1 MCFLFVVC
9 EQTKSLQK
17 CEADMLE
24 GKWCIY
30 RKDIFLVSW
39 EWNTINYVEKGQ
51 KCPNKE
57 LFLVRIFLYSNWIQ
71 EIGTRN
77 NSVFGHFSRSVN
89 TKASHRL
96 NSSLKF
102 IQNKSQLL
110 SWLYKDS
117 NFTVKAFIDM
127 DAQRKLLT
135 LYLWLNVNTDSAA
148 INFENTFLSL

>member
-57 LFLVRIFLYSNWIQ
+57 LFLVRIFLYSNWIRRDTVQ
-71 EIGTRN
+71 IKSYFW
-77 NSVFGHFSRSVN
+77 SVFSCIWTKYGEILSKCGVISGLYFPVFFMYSCILRIYPYSV
-89 TKASHRL
+89 R
-96 NSSLKF
+96 
-102 IQNKSQLL
+102 IQQNADQK
-110 SWLYKDS
+110 
-117 NFTVKAFIDM
+117 
-127 DAQRKLLT
+127 
-135 LYLWLNVNTDSAA
+135 
-148 INFENTFLSL
+148 